1 MNNLFTEMEKSKT
14 DFFNAIDE
22 FLDNRKQK
30 FFNTTNESGSQLIDS
45 NRKAMKQNDVVF
57 ELFKQFGTASP
68 SQIYQV
74 WATITGLT
82 TPPITSIRRA
92 ITTLTDEGKLEK
104 LDSMKKGLY
113 GKDEHEWRIAI

>member
-1 MNNLFTEMEKSKT
+1 MNDLFTELEQAT
-14 DFFNAIDE
+14 RPYPE
-22 FLDNRKQK
+22 FLQGNS
-30 FFNTTNESGSQLIDS
+30 FFNTTKESGSQLIDS
-45 NRKAMKQNDVVF
+45 NRKATKQNDVVF

-82 TPPITSIRRA
+82 TPPLTSIRRA

-113 GKDEHEWRIAI
+113 SKDEHEWRIIK